1 MEKIIW
7 LIEEDQYGKA
17 IDILMESY
25 DEDLSNSSNY
35 LLAKGILWELLG
47 NLPKANQNYINSL
60 DIDSNNLIAQQYMA
74 HLLSKKGNYRNSRNL
89 FNKLFQIRTVG
100 KNPFNIKR
108 GFLGFR
114 YRHDDIDL
122 LENFNVKTD
131 ETKELKNLLLGL
143 YNLSI
148 FNLQLALKYFEKVK
162 NSTIPL
168 EILKLIAFYLYNR
181 DIGVVN
187 ELSRLTLDE
196 NNDLFLKINE
206 LLHDLSC
213 IKYETDLL
221 PFPYEINLPNKL
233 IGLTEDIQGWPDY
246 CEGNLL
252 YQLSKKIAKKNSEN
266 IFLVEIGAF
275 GKINFSRQILC
286 V

>member
-1 MEKIIW
+1 
-7 LIEEDQYGKA
+7 
-17 IDILMESY
+17 
-25 DEDLSNSSNY
+25 
-35 LLAKGILWELLG
+35 
-47 NLPKANQNYINSL
+47 
-60 DIDSNNLIAQQYMA
+60 MA

-131 ETKELKNLLLGL
+131 ENKELKNLLLGL

-206 LLHDLSC
+206 LLHDLSR
-213 IKYETDLL
+213 IK
-221 PFPYEINLPNKL
+221 
-233 IGLTEDIQGWPDY
+233 
-246 CEGNLL
+246 
-252 YQLSKKIAKKNSEN
+252 
-266 IFLVEIGAF
+266 
-275 GKINFSRQILC
+275 
-286 V
+286 